1 MFVGSVE
8 TQRMVTKELSDH
20 LLIGNVVFSPGA
32 RTKRHTHESD
42 QVIVVTG
49 GRGILATDEEENEVT
64 RWRRGTRPPVGEIH
78 WHGATK
84 DSSFSQISVLH
95 PRREQDTWIK
105 FRKIPFGFSCDTLA
119 REGRRRNMEYQGLNL
134 CCPGLDR
141 VCPLCL
147 LRTPSPQP
155 RPVGEESHH
164 AIQQFPSNVH
174 RLRQVLHRH
183 SSIPTTARLQ
193 SSSSPRIPPS
203 PSTTSSSWPKKT
215 STMASY
221 SIG

>member
-1 MFVGSVE
+1 MQVFNMNKMDKNLEGANPMFVGSVE

-64 RWRRGTRPPVGEIH
+64 VGDVVHVPVGEIH

-95 PRREQDTWIK
+95 PRREQDP
-105 FRKIPFGFSCDTLA
+105 RLSPENTLW
-119 REGRRRNMEYQGLNL
+119 L
-134 CCPGLDR
+134 
-141 VCPLCL
+141 
-147 LRTPSPQP
+147 
-155 RPVGEESHH
+155 
-164 AIQQFPSNVH
+164 
-174 RLRQVLHRH
+174 
-183 SSIPTTARLQ
+183 
-193 SSSSPRIPPS
+193 
-203 PSTTSSSWPKKT
+203 
-215 STMASY
+215 
-221 SIG
+221 